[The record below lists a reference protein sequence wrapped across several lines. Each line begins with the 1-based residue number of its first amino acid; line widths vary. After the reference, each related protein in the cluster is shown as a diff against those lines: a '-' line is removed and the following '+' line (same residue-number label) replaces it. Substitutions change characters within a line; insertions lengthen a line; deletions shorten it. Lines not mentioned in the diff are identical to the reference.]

1 MKKIFYII
9 ALIALPVAVFAQ
21 DSSISKVPKQIS
33 FEAGYGRMAG
43 TEFTNSASNGF
54 SVLFD
59 YAWQLSG
66 LNGRPAAFISV
77 PLGYTQWMPDNDSAV
92 SARVISYGWTVR
104 HELKSRSA
112 GWVPY
117 LGYGLML
124 NNYAQKGTEG
134 RIFGHQTRFSL
145 GLNRYTQKKVNPFVQ
160 LDYSMTNY
168 PQWGVKGSLRF
179 NFVELK
185 IGVRI

>member
-1 MKKIFYII
+1 MKRFSYLLGLF
-9 ALIALPVAVFAQ
+9 LIPVSLSAQ
-21 DSSISKVPKQIS
+21 VPAISKVPKQIS
-33 FEAGYGRMAG
+33 FETGFARMAG
-43 TEFTNSASNGF
+43 TEFTNSASNGVSF
-54 SVLFD
+54 LFD

-77 PLGYTQWMPDNDSAV
+77 PLGYTQWFPDSDSSV
-92 SARVISYGWTVR
+92 SARVIHYGWTVR
-104 HELKSRSA
+104 HELRPKSA

-117 LGYGLML
+117 LGYGLLL

-134 RIFGHQTRFSL
+134 RIFGHQTQFAL
-145 GLNRYTQKKVNPFVQ
+145 GLNRYTQKKLNPYVQ

-179 NFVELK
+179 NFVQLK
-185 IGVRI
+185 LGLRI